1 MPTSRIRAALI
12 ALGIL
17 SFAAAPSAMT
27 STPNCTP
34 QPDIHKLQAA
44 AAEGDTDAMVKLGCS
59 YNLGSGV
66 SKDRSM
72 AALWFSKAADGGSTS
87 GMVHLGM
94 LHENVGS
101 GVPHDESQA
110 AAWYRKAADLGDAS
124 AMYRLGILY
133 WAGRGVPQ
141 DCVEAH
147 KWLSLAAAHD
157 AGEAK
162 KRSADARDSV
172 AKKMPPHLIADA
184 LKRQQDWQAAFETRK
199 K

>member
-1 MPTSRIRAALI
+1 MP
-12 ALGIL
+12 
-17 SFAAAPSAMT
+17 

-44 AAEGDTDAMVKLGCS
+44 AAKGDTDAMFQLGCS
-59 YNLGSGV
+59 YSLGSGV
-66 SKDRSM
+66 SKDRSK
-72 AALWFSKAADGGSTS
+72 AALWFSKAADGGSTA
-87 GMVHLGM
+87 GMVQLGM

-110 AAWYRKAADLGDAS
+110 AAWYRKAADLGDTS

-133 WAGRGVPQ
+133 WAGRGVSQ
-141 DCVEAH
+141 DCVEAY
-147 KWLSLAAAHD
+147 KWLNLAAAHEN
-157 AGEAK
+157 GEAR

-184 LKRQQDWQAAFETRK
+184 LQRQQAWQAAFETRK